1 MSSIIR
7 DRLIHSTIII
17 CDEKRIEMGTGFIV
31 GDRQRLI
38 LTYDYLIS
46 ITKLTLAIILRLDNL
61 IIEDNPDYAPTF
73 LVAD

>member
-1 MSSIIR
+1 
-7 DRLIHSTIII
+7 
-17 CDEKRIEMGTGFIV
+17 MGTGFIV